1 MPGFSRLAAPLPLV
15 LSAAA
20 LLMIGACSDG
30 RSAAGPAM
38 PPPEVGIITIAP
50 TSVANIIELPGRV
63 EALRTAEVRAR
74 VDGIIE
80 QRLYAEGSDV
90 GRGAPLF
97 RIDSRPLRAGLDVQ
111 LAAVRRA
118 QAEADNAAREVARY
132 RPLVARDAI
141 SKQEFEA
148 AQARLARARA
158 DVGSAQAQ
166 VRQAQLTLAYTTVT
180 APIAGRVGRAEVTEG
195 ALASQSAGTL
205 LTKIEQIDQVYVNF
219 TQSSE
224 DLLALRRQS
233 GGGGPAIART
243 VTVLLEDGSVY
254 GITGTLN
261 FLDQS
266 VDPTTGSVGLRASF
280 RNPQR
285 LLLPGQFV
293 RVRIEAGANSNGI
306 AVPQRAVQLSPAGST
321 VMVLGS
327 GNMPT
332 PRPVKLGRMDQ
343 GLWVVTAGLRPGER
357 IIVDGLQKVRP
368 GAPVKPVPAVAA
380 PAGGRVN
387 AR

>member
-1 MPGFSRLAAPLPLV
+1 
-15 LSAAA
+15 
-20 LLMIGACSDG
+20 
-30 RSAAGPAM
+30 M
-38 PPPEVGIITIAP
+38 PPPEVGVVTVAP
-50 TSVANIIELPGRV
+50 TPVVNVVELPGRV

-90 GRGAPLF
+90 GRGAALF
-97 RIDSRPLRAGLDVQ
+97 RIDPRPLRAGLDVQ

-118 QAEADNAAREVARY
+118 QAEADNAAREVARF

-158 DVGSAQAQ
+158 DVGSASAQA
-166 VRQAQLTLAYTTVT
+166 RQARLTLGYTTVT
-180 APIAGRVGRAEVTEG
+180 APISGRVGRAEVTEG

-219 TQSSE
+219 SQSSE

-233 GGGGPAIART
+233 GGGDPAIART
-243 VTVLLEDGSVY
+243 VTVLLEDGSAY

-266 VDPTTGSVGLRASF
+266 VDPTTGSVGLRATF

-293 RVRIEAGANSNGI
+293 RVRIEAGARPDGI
-306 AVPQRAVQLSPAGST
+306 AIPQRAVQLTPAGGT
-321 VMVLGS
+321 VMVLGA
-327 GNMPT
+327 GNLPS

-343 GLWVVTAGLRPGER
+343 GMWVIQAGLKPGER
-357 IIVDGLQKVRP
+357 IIVDGLQKIRP
-368 GAPVKPVPAVAA
+368 GAPVKPVAAQAA
-380 PAGGRVN
+380 PAGGPRN

>member
-1 MPGFSRLAAPLPLV
+1 MPGFSRSAAPLSLV
-15 LSAAA
+15 ISVAT

-30 RSAAGPAM
+30 QSAQAPM
-38 PPPEVGIITIAP
+38 PPPEVGILTVAP
-50 TSVANIIELPGRV
+50 TPVVNIIELPGRV

-90 GRGAPLF
+90 GRGTPLF
-97 RIDSRPLRAGLDVQ
+97 RIDSRPLRASLDVQ

-219 TQSSE
+219 SQSSE
-224 DLLALRRQS
+224 DLLALRRQA

-243 VTVLLEDGSVY
+243 VTVLLEDGSAY

-266 VDPTTGSVGLRASF
+266 VDPTTGGVGLRASF

-293 RVRIEAGANSNGI
+293 RVRIEAGANLNGI
-306 AVPQRAVQLSPAGST
+306 AIPQRAVQLTPSGST
-321 VMVLGS
+321 VMVLGP
-327 GNMPT
+327 GNMPS
-332 PRPVKLGRMDQ
+332 PRPVKLGRMDK
-343 GLWVVTAGLRPGER
+343 GLWVVTAGLRTGER

-368 GAPVKPVPAVAA
+368 GAPVEPVAA
-380 PAGGRVN
+380 AAGPAGGRGN

>member
-1 MPGFSRLAAPLPLV
+1 MLGFSRPAAPLPLV

-20 LLMIGACSDG
+20 FLMIGACSDG
-30 RSAAGPAM
+30 QSAGAGPM
-38 PPPEVGIITIAP
+38 PPPEVGVLTIAP
-50 TSVANIIELPGRV
+50 APVVNIVELPGRV

-97 RIDSRPLRAGLDVQ
+97 RIDSRPLRASLDVQ

-166 VRQAQLTLAYTTVT
+166 VRQAQLTLGYTTVA

-219 TQSSE
+219 SQSSE
-224 DLLALRRQS
+224 ELLALRRQS
-233 GGGGPAIART
+233 AGGGPAIART
-243 VTVLLEDGSVY
+243 VTVLLEDGSAY

-266 VDPTTGSVGLRASF
+266 VDPTTGGVGLRAVF

-293 RVRIEAGANSNGI
+293 RVRIEAGANPNGI
-306 AVPQRAVQLSPAGST
+306 AVPQRAVQLTPAGSA
-321 VMVLGS
+321 VMVLGP
-327 GNMPT
+327 GNMPS
-332 PRPVKLGRMDQ
+332 PRPVKLGRMDA

-368 GAPVKPVPAVAA
+368 GAPVKPVPAAAA
-380 PAGGRVN
+380 PAGGRGN